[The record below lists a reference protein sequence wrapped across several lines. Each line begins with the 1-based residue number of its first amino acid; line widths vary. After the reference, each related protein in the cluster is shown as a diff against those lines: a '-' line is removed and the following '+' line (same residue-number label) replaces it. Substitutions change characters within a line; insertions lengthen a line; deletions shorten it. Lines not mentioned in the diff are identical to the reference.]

1 MMTDALSLQTERTE
15 QGEQILIVGVAP
27 ITQRQRLEWTMA
39 QPLEPRRPQK
49 LCNDGLFDLNARNQ
63 LELF

>member
-1 MMTDALSLQTERTE
+1 MVAAVPLQTEKTA
-15 QGEQILIVGVAP
+15 QGEQCLVPGVAP

-49 LCNDGLFDLNARNQ
+49 PYNAGLFDLHARNQ